1 VNNTL
6 KAPMISTAHIYLTKR
21 LLFTSFLM
29 LLAVFVPVLMIQLI
43 SQLPR
48 SALSSELVWPA
59 LLGLAPTIFY
69 ITLPVVVGLA
79 NTWAYSEFATE
90 GTLTTLYTAGL
101 SSLNVRLPAFFVAL
115 LATMLGYVVS
125 CEISPR
131 GATQIENVVYLI
143 ENDLSP
149 SLIEPQRF
157 YTLNNGRRVIQYDER
172 LNKNWIKGVFMRDID
187 SNGEEEVIF
196 ANDAIFERRADESWI
211 ILRNGHIQYR
221 KQGADG
227 DNVAFTQITRPTGL
241 AGENFPKRKWTGYF
255 EMPLGDF
262 LNSYEKARNDS
273 RQLSQWASEAL
284 ERFSI
289 PILALAHTML
299 GLALVNLYGGN
310 TGRSSKFAAAMV
322 LCGILFVHFMLVL
335 AAEFAS
341 SQGTTLA
348 IIVACAI
355 VLQIL
360 ISIFLFWR
368 AMRRPRR
375 RAAMG
380 GRTVFARG

>member
-1 VNNTL
+1 
-6 KAPMISTAHIYLTKR
+6 MISTAQVYLTKR

-48 SALSSELVWPA
+48 SALSSELAWPA
-59 LLGLAPTIFY
+59 MMGLAPTIFY

-101 SSLNVRLPAFFVAL
+101 STLNVRLPAFFVAI
-115 LATMLGYVVS
+115 LATILGYAVS
-125 CEISPR
+125 CEVSPR

-157 YTLNNGRRVIQYDER
+157 YTLNGGRRVIQYDER

-187 SNGEEEVIF
+187 NNGEEEVIF
-196 ANDAIFERRADESWI
+196 ADDAIFERRADESWI

-221 KQGADG
+221 KQGTDG
-227 DNVAFTQITRPTGL
+227 DTVAFTQITRPTGL
-241 AGENFPKRKWTGYF
+241 AGENFPKRKWTGFF
-255 EMPLGDF
+255 EMPLRDF
-262 LNSYEKARNDS
+262 LASYEKIKNDP
-273 RQLSQWASEAL
+273 RQLSQWTSEAL
-284 ERFSI
+284 ERFGI

-299 GLALVNLYGGN
+299 GLALINLYGGN
-310 TGRSSKFAAAMV
+310 TGRSSKFVAAMV

-348 IIVACAI
+348 FIVACAI

-360 ISIFLFWR
+360 ISIFLFWL

-375 RAAMG
+375 RTAVAG
-380 GRTVFARG
+380 KRAVLARG

>member
-1 VNNTL
+1 
-6 KAPMISTAHIYLTKR
+6 
-21 LLFTSFLM
+21 
-29 LLAVFVPVLMIQLI
+29 
-43 SQLPR
+43 
-48 SALSSELVWPA
+48 
-59 LLGLAPTIFY
+59 
-69 ITLPVVVGLA
+69 
-79 NTWAYSEFATE
+79 
-90 GTLTTLYTAGL
+90 
-101 SSLNVRLPAFFVAL
+101 
-115 LATMLGYVVS
+115 
-125 CEISPR
+125 
-131 GATQIENVVYLI
+131 
-143 ENDLSP
+143 
-149 SLIEPQRF
+149 
-157 YTLNNGRRVIQYDER
+157 
-172 LNKNWIKGVFMRDID
+172 
-187 SNGEEEVIF
+187 
-196 ANDAIFERRADESWI
+196 
-211 ILRNGHIQYR
+211 LRNGHIQYR

-262 LNSYEKARNDS
+262 LGSYEKARNDS

>member
-1 VNNTL
+1 
-6 KAPMISTAHIYLTKR
+6 MISTAQIYLTKR

-59 LLGLAPTIFY
+59 MMGLAPTIFY

-101 SSLNVRLPAFFVAL
+101 STLNVRLPAFFIAI
-115 LATMLGYVVS
+115 LATMLGYAVS

-157 YTLNNGRRVIQYDER
+157 YTLNGGRRVIQYDER

-187 SNGEEEVIF
+187 SSGEEEVIF
-196 ANDAIFERRADESWI
+196 ADDAIFERRTDESWI

-221 KQGADG
+221 KQGTDG
-227 DNVAFTQITRPTGL
+227 DTVAFTQITRPTGL
-241 AGENFPKRKWTGYF
+241 AGENFPKRKWTGFF
-255 EMPLGDF
+255 EMPLREF
-262 LNSYEKARNDS
+262 FASYEKIKNDP
-273 RQLSQWASEAL
+273 RQLSQWTSEAL
-284 ERFSI
+284 ERFGI

-299 GLALVNLYGGN
+299 GLALINLYGGN
-310 TGRSSKFAAAMV
+310 TGRSSKLTAAIV

-348 IIVACAI
+348 FIVAGAI
-355 VLQIL
+355 VLQML
-360 ISIFLFWR
+360 ISIFLFWY

-375 RAAMG
+375 RAAVAAK
-380 GRTVFARG
+380 RAILARG

>member
-1 VNNTL
+1 
-6 KAPMISTAHIYLTKR
+6 MISTAQIYLTKR

-59 LLGLAPTIFY
+59 LMGLAPTIFY
-69 ITLPVVVGLA
+69 ITLPVVIGLA

-90 GTLTTLYTAGL
+90 GTLNILYTAGL
-101 SSLNVRLPAFFVAL
+101 STLNVRLPAFFIAV
-115 LATMLGYVVS
+115 LATVLGYAVS

-131 GATQIENVVYLI
+131 GATQLENVVYLI

-172 LNKNWIKGVFMRDID
+172 INKNWIKGVFMRDID

-196 ANDAIFERRADESWI
+196 ADDAIFERRADESWI

-221 KQGADG
+221 KAGTDG
-227 DNVAFTQITRPTGL
+227 DTVAFTQITRPTGL

-255 EMPLGDF
+255 ELGLKDF
-262 LNSYEKARNDS
+262 LGSYDKAQKDP
-273 RQLSQWASEAL
+273 RQASQWASEAL
-284 ERFSI
+284 ERFGI

-310 TGRSSKFAAAMV
+310 TGRSSKFSAAMV

-341 SQGTTLA
+341 SQGTLLA
-348 IIVACAI
+348 LVVAGAI

-360 ISIFLFWR
+360 ISIFLFWW

-375 RAAMG
+375 KAYAPGKAAIL
-380 GRTVFARG
+380 ARG